1 MRTIRK
7 SLLHLSL
14 LILMFSFGFAQTA
27 NSTQQNAEEPAQQSE
42 ATKPDNSKLPDN
54 NKPKDP
60 LENWKFRNLG
70 PAAGGG
76 RITSVVGIPGKS
88 NIYYVGAAAGGVFMT
103 QDGGL
108 SWKPIFEKEA
118 AASIGA
124 IAIAPS
130 NTSVIWVGTG
140 EANIRNDVVTGKG
153 IYVSTDAG
161 SSWRF
166 MGLRDVGQ
174 ISSIVIN
181 PQNPD
186 IVLVGAVGHPW
197 GANPDRGVFRTTDG
211 GKTWQRVLYIND
223 TTGVSSL
230 IMDPGN

>member
-1 MRTIRK
+1 M
-7 SLLHLSL
+7 SLPSSMKPAILFALVLS
-14 LILMFSFGFAQTA
+14 ISIAVVAQTQA
-27 NSTQQNAEEPAQQSE
+27 PAS
-42 ATKPDNSKLPDN
+42 DSKAHDLF
-54 NKPKDP
+54 
-60 LENWKFRNLG
+60 ENWKFRNLG

-76 RITSVVGIPGKS
+76 RITSVVGVPGKP
-88 NIYYVGAAAGGVFMT
+88 NIYYVGAAGGGVFMT

-130 NTSVIWVGTG
+130 NPSVVWVGTG

-166 MGLRDVGQ
+166 MGLR
-174 ISSIVIN
+174 
-181 PQNPD
+181 
-186 IVLVGAVGHPW
+186 
-197 GANPDRGVFRTTDG
+197 
-211 GKTWQRVLYIND
+211 
-223 TTGVSSL
+223 
-230 IMDPGN
+230 